1 MSEIR
6 ISNLIIPKYRPLF
19 NNRQYK
25 HIILTSGRAGTKSS
39 FAAIRGDYQLVAGEK
54 SSVVVLRKHHNK
66 LRKTVYK
73 EMLRGISRLQIPKKK
88 FRITKSPMEITYLK
102 NGNTMYFAGSDGI
115 DDTKGII
122 DEERPIKLVII
133 DEATEFFDDGEG
145 EDEILNI
152 EATFARGNN
161 GGFQMIYLYNPP
173 KNPNAPINEWV
184 KKMEKRPDCIHIHT
198 DYRDVPEEWIGKDL
212 IETAEALKAVDEKQ
226 YNWIWLGQC
235 VGIEEI
241 IYYMFKQDM
250 IVQPQRAAYP
260 IAIGIDYGQMNATT
274 YQAFGLD
281 KSKKKF
287 RGLNEYY
294 YSGRD
299 TGKQKS
305 PSEYAEDFK
314 EFFENLQE
322 MYGIRTAYVF
332 IDPSAK
338 GLAEEIRRKCP
349 VIKIVDAQND
359 VQLGIAR
366 TQKLMSYGIL
376 EVSPEQENLIHEAG
390 IYEYDKKSIEAGK
403 EVPVKT
409 NDHCMDAMRYAVMG
423 MWKYVRYF
431 LPKAEQED

>member
-1 MSEIR
+1 MNELEEIR
-6 ISNLIIPKYRPLF
+6 NYDE
-19 NNRQYK
+19 YK
-25 HIILTSGRAGTKSS
+25 TALDK
-39 FAAIRGDYQLVAGEK
+39 
-54 SSVVVLRKHHNK
+54 
-66 LRKTVYK
+66 
-73 EMLRGISRLQIPKKK
+73 
-88 FRITKSPMEITYLK
+88 
-102 NGNTMYFAGSDGI
+102 
-115 DDTKGII
+115 
-122 DEERPIKLVII
+122 
-133 DEATEFFDDGEG
+133 
-145 EDEILNI
+145 
-152 EATFARGNN
+152 
-161 GGFQMIYLYNPP
+161 QM
-173 KNPNAPINEWV
+173 K
-184 KKMEKRPDCIHIHT
+184 
-198 DYRDVPEEWIGKDL
+198 
-212 IETAEALKAVDEKQ
+212 ETAEGFVRIGYLLKLARDTDILKWSAYTNVIEFARVEYGLDKTMVSRFISINDRFSENGNSPVLKTS
-226 YNWIWLGQC
+226 YKGFGYAKLGQC

-287 RGLNEYY
+287 RGLKEYY

-314 EFFENLQE
+314 DFFENLQE

>member
-6 ISNLIIPKYRPLF
+6 ISDLIIPKYRSLF

-39 FAAIRGDYQLVAGEK
+39 YAAIRGDYELVAGEK

-281 KSKKKF
+281 ESKKKF
-287 RGLNEYY
+287 RGLKEYY

-314 EFFENLQE
+314 DFFENLQE